1 MRILHYRDRLA
12 VPWKNGGGVTRE
24 VAAYPEGAD
33 LEDIGWRVSIAT
45 VERGGPFS
53 VFPGIDRHIALFEGA
68 MTLDMGSYGVGRLSR
83 DSAPFSFPGD
93 APVDAQVLEGPVTD
107 LNVMTRRGAFTGRLS
122 RRRIADVFVCAP
134 RAATLIFPLSRIA
147 AGGDVLEVQDALLA
161 ESGKP
166 VRLPA
171 ATACYI
177 AEIFPAR

>member
-1 MRILHYRDRLA
+1 MRILRYRDRLA

-93 APVDAQVLEGPVTD
+93 APLEAQVLQGPVTD
-107 LNVMTRRGAFTGRLS
+107 LNVMTRRGAFTARLS
-122 RRRIADVFVCAP
+122 RRVMDGDFLCKATTFV
-134 RAATLIFPLSRIA
+134 FPLARASLP
-147 AGGDVLEVQDALLA
+147 GGEIVEVFDALQA
-161 ESGKP
+161 GARERIGFAAP
-166 VRLPA
+166 VE
-171 ATACYI
+171 CYV